1 MVHINVPTCR
11 CLAVALLAVFAVSC
25 NNTAKDASPKL
36 KTIPL
41 QKVSGGTSF
50 VLDLK
55 SYVSNSAAPTYSVVT
70 GGGSFSGSV
79 YTRAFPTLGTYTVE
93 FQVVND
99 GGGKI
104 SGSFQV
110 QVTSAE
116 IALVRNNTGLN
127 LLDTQTSNFA
137 SVFQDDGRTKT
148 YKASLTD
155 GSVIFEVTQNS
166 QKDLWLHN
174 PNQSNTD
181 VFGGDTS
188 KDDVYVGKTSKG
200 LILFMTGSAPTRGLK
215 LYNPL
220 NKTSFQVFAAA
231 DGSRDERNAMIDTT
245 NDIIYF
251 ESAKN
256 GGQAD
261 IYAWNVASSTATAVS
276 TNAKD
281 EDLMAIMPN
290 GAAIF
295 RRTGAA
301 AEWDLFYYTT
311 TTGVLE
317 VGADMGVGPAAESKA
332 YKAGTSTG
340 IVVFETTD
348 TGNDED
354 LYAWSATTNTTTT
367 IAMTANDETW
377 VATSGSGRMI
387 YTTNNGG
394 GDFDLSWWNPAT
406 LTGGNIATSGNNE
419 TYNAT
424 LKNGDI
430 VYTVDTGAGGKD
442 LTWWDESG
450 NTSTTFPGAG
460 ATNTDQVFRKL
471 LKNDDVVYTTGADI
485 YVYTTTTNTAVSIT
499 TAAGTESFG
508 GESTGGDFVISLVT
522 GGNTHLYLWDKS
534 ATTAVAIS
542 TAAGTATF
550 QGASSGNL
558 ILYSR
563 INTGATTSNLYSFAP
578 ATTTTKQVTDN
589 AVNDTVDAVISA
601 TVN

>member
-1 MVHINVPTCR
+1 MVHINAPTCR
-11 CLAVALLAVFAVSC
+11 CLAVAFLAVFAVSC

-36 KTIPL
+36 KTVPL

-55 SYVSNSAAPTYSVVT
+55 SYVSNSAAPTYSVVS

-93 FQVVND
+93 FQVVNN
-99 GGGKI
+99 GGGKV
-104 SGSFQV
+104 SGSFEV

-116 IALVRNNTGLN
+116 IALVRSNTGMS

-148 YKASLTD
+148 YKASLSD
-155 GSVIFEVTQNS
+155 GSVIFEVTQS
-166 QKDLWLHN
+166 AQKDLWLHN
-174 PNQSNTD
+174 PSQSNTD
-181 VFGGDTS
+181 VFGGDAS
-188 KDDVYVGKTSKG
+188 NDDVYVGKTSKG
-200 LILFMTGSAPTRGLK
+200 LILFMTGKSPTRGLK

-220 NKTSFQVFAAA
+220 NKTSFQVFAAS

-261 IYAWNVASSTATAVS
+261 IYAWNVATSTATAVS

-281 EDLMAIMPN
+281 EDLIAVLSN
-290 GAAIF
+290 GAAIY

-301 AEWDLFYYTT
+301 ADWDLFYYTT
-311 TTGVLE
+311 TTGAIE
-317 VGADMGVGPAAESKA
+317 VGADMAAGPAAESKTF
-332 YKAGTSTG
+332 KAGSSTG
-340 IVVFETTD
+340 VVIFETTD
-348 TGNDED
+348 GGGDED
-354 LYAWSATTNTTTT
+354 LYSWSPATNTTATV
-367 IAMTANDETW
+367 AMTGSDETW
-377 VATSGSGRMI
+377 VATTGSGRWI

-394 GDFDLSWWNPAT
+394 GDFDLAWWNPAT
-406 LTGGNIATSGNNE
+406 QTGGSIANSGNAE
-419 TYNAT
+419 TYNGT
-424 LKNGDI
+424 LKNGDV
-430 VYTVDTGAGGKD
+430 VYTVNTGAGGLD

-460 ATNTDQVFRKL
+460 GTNTDQVFRKVL
-471 LKNDDVVYTTGADI
+471 ANDDVVYTTGADI
-485 YVYTTTTNTAVSIT
+485 FTYTPSTNTAVSVA

-508 GESTGGDFVISLVT
+508 GESSGGDFVISLVT
-522 GGNTHLYLWDKS
+522 GGSTHLYLWDRS
-534 ATTAVAIS
+534 ANAAVAVS

-550 QGASSGNL
+550 QGASSGGL

-563 INTGATTSNLYSFAP
+563 VNTGATTSNLYSFAP
-578 ATTTTKQVTDN
+578 ATSTTNQVTDN
-589 AVNDTVDAVISA
+589 AVNDTVDAVVNA